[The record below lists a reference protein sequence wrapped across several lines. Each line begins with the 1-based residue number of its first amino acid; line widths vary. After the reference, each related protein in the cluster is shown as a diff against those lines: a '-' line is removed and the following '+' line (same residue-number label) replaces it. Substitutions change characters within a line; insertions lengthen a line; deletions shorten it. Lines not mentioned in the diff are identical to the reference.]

1 MKRTV
6 KKLSLLFVS
15 SVALFQLASCGSE
28 EVARVNLDGLFKS
41 KRAKNDLKVKGK
53 VRKKQVKDNVKK
65 NKMRYDVAKC
75 K

>member
-28 EVARVNLDGLFKS
+28 EVARVVLDGID
-41 KRAKNDLKVKGK
+41 A
-53 VRKKQVKDNVKK
+53 
-65 NKMRYDVAKC
+65 
-75 K
+75 